1 MVNDNVQN
9 TGLNMPE
16 YMYQKQEKPIQ
27 LITLLADGSSSQNQP
42 VAGPGSPMRI
52 DLLNDFFQRFISPR
66 TTTLTSRYASTSWCL
81 TTRLRAC

>member
-27 LITLLADGSSSQNQP
+27 LITLLADGSRSQIPCEQYGN
-42 VAGPGSPMRI
+42 G
-52 DLLNDFFQRFISPR
+52 L
-66 TTTLTSRYASTSWCL
+66 SWPP
-81 TTRLRAC
+81 